1 MKKDV
6 LILWLQKFSPACR
19 NNHKYNLEYCCEE
32 KMYSSKRLKFK
43 MLHDT
48 YRHSKYIFHNGRRTN
63 FGMLHSNF
71 ISHKDGK

>member
-6 LILWLQKFSPACR
+6 VILWLQKFSTACR
-19 NNHKYNLEYCCEE
+19 NNYKYNLEYSCED
-32 KMYSSKRLKFK
+32 KIYSSHRLRFK

-48 YRHSKYIFHNGRRTN
+48 YTHSRYVLHNIQRRN
-63 FGMLHSNF
+63 FGVLHSNF

>member
-1 MKKDV
+1 
-6 LILWLQKFSPACR
+6 
-19 NNHKYNLEYCCEE
+19 
-32 KMYSSKRLKFK
+32 MYSSKRLKFK